1 MEGRALQDRLCAV
14 IHPILSLA
22 QRRDCTRTHNTA
34 WQCLDMCFNVVKKT
48 TPWPSAWILNVK
60 SRGDCVMR
68 ANARSRFISSRPP
81 SPLTKRRS
89 ETDCYYGNI
98 MQSHLASSAGTWRGG
113 GETVDNH
120 RWTYRKDWFTQSVQ
134 SCFCTSPPEAWL
146 QVDYIFFI

>member
-14 IHPILSLA
+14 IHPILSLV

-34 WQCLDMCFNVVKKT
+34 WQCLDMCFNVVKKQPPDRLHGYWT
-48 TPWPSAWILNVK
+48 VNHEATVWCAPMPGVASFPVALLLRWQRDAVK
-60 SRGDCVMR
+60 QIVTMETLCNLISRRLRV
-68 ANARSRFISSRPP
+68 
-81 SPLTKRRS
+81 L
-89 ETDCYYGNI
+89 
-98 MQSHLASSAGTWRGG
+98 GG